1 MNNLYLYNKYVIKPQ
16 LLLKFPKEKNNWLIE
31 FGIRKICMY
40 MYLLDLT
47 KNYYM
52 FLYNIC
58 ILMRILFNK
67 YLNIK
72 KVNKYYSLNRIH
84 LQISIEDTYLYIFID
99 VFKNFLLD
107 SFEFYNMGLNYK
119 NFDIFGNFIFEFNYC
134 DPIFT
139 TRNVILVWSPL
150 NKIKFIFYFN
160 SINKEYNKLY
170 LRYLGLQFRYLKK
183 KIKK

>member
-1 MNNLYLYNKYVIKPQ
+1 
-16 LLLKFPKEKNNWLIE
+16 
-31 FGIRKICMY
+31 
-40 MYLLDLT
+40 
-47 KNYYM
+47 
-52 FLYNIC
+52 
-58 ILMRILFNK
+58 MRILFNK

-139 TRNVILVWSPL
+139 TRNVILV
-150 NKIKFIFYFN
+150 
-160 SINKEYNKLY
+160 
-170 LRYLGLQFRYLKK
+170 
-183 KIKK
+183 